1 MERLVALAAGVS
13 GIAAFLATLWAMLLE
28 RRLDAAGK
36 RESDT
41 RKKILE
47 LESRNSLAELAL
59 SEAKKRLVFFE
70 NKELRSQ
77 KDGMA
82 MLVCKA
88 RKAISI
94 CTPEIDEP
102 LEAALKRTKAKAR
115 VITAQPHQA
124 IGRAQMRAS
133 NSIDLALILLDGTQ
147 GYLLE
152 SNRLARLPKERLKK
166 AIQGFETLWESAQP

>member
-36 RESDT
+36 REAEG

-47 LESRNSLAELAL
+47 LESRNSLAELKL
-59 SEAKKRLVFFE
+59 SEAKKHLVFFE
-70 NKELRSQ
+70 NKELRTQ
-77 KDGMA
+77 KEGIA
-82 MLVCKA
+82 ALVAKA
-88 RKAISI
+88 KKTISI
-94 CTPEIDEP
+94 CTPDTDEL
-102 LEAALKRTKAKAR
+102 LEAALKRTKAKTR

-133 NSIDLALILLDGTQ
+133 SSIDLSLILTDGK

-152 SNRLARLPKERLKK
+152 SNRPVRLTKDRLEK
-166 AIQGFETLWESAQP
+166 ATAGFETLWESAQP